1 MNRRK
6 LNISRWYALGL
17 AAVLVAAS
25 LLLAIGTTWARY
37 RTEVGQETNLFEAR
51 RPISVTLGK
60 LDDAGNFGA
69 EDEILWE
76 KQTDGKMLLNFAISN
91 ANADE
96 DAEKPYLEESLEVRV
111 RLVGSLAAWSESETA
126 KVILTDGTL
135 LKSDFQTAEPQE
147 KEFTAEVMRIPEKTA
162 LYYSF
167 GDGWV
172 FRFLDEEG
180 EELTWILEGGQLSC
194 VEMNITIDSAA
205 LAGTSLLQLQIIG
218 EIAD

>member
-1 MNRRK
+1 MNQRK
-6 LNISRWYALGL
+6 QNISRWYALGL
-17 AAVLVAAS
+17 AALLVAGCLILS
-25 LLLAIGTTWARY
+25 IGTTLARY
-37 RTEVGQETNLFEAR
+37 RSDTEKAILFEPRA
-51 RPISVTLGK
+51 PITVTVSKPSETLA
-60 LDDAGNFGA
+60 LDTESAIG
-69 EDEILWE
+69 WE
-76 KQTDGKMLLNFAISN
+76 KQTDGSMLLNFVVSN
-91 ANADE
+91 AIT
-96 DAEKPYLEESLEVRV
+96 DAKSEKTYQEESIEVRV

-135 LKSDFQTAEPQE
+135 LKSDSQTAEPQE

-205 LAGTSLLQLQIIG
+205 LTGTSLLQLQIIG